1 MEIILD
7 SYGTFVQMKN
17 KMLFIVPKNKENIYV
32 PLNKIGTVIVTPGV
46 RLTSDVLFS
55 LMYHQI
61 DVIFQTRRGYVRG
74 RVWNHEFGSIADIRK
89 NQLRLAKGEVACRW
103 TIEMIF
109 RKISNQKELISELYQ
124 KYIDH
129 ADHPGSVLQNMERCL
144 NRIDLL
150 PTHSISIIEKELRN
164 LEARAARYYWSWIQT
179 LIPSVYQF
187 PGRVTRGARDPV
199 NSMLS
204 YGYGMLYHKIESAL
218 IKAGLDPQI
227 GWFHKNQYNKPVLT
241 YDVIEPFRTWIDFQI
256 IRLARDLTIPKALFK
271 FEGNKCEMTRP
282 ARKILAV
289 SINKYL
295 DQRERYDGKNQKR
308 SYILFLEAQDL
319 ASEIKK
325 GG

>member
-32 PLNKIGTVIVTPGV
+32 PLDKIGTLIVTPGV

-55 LMYHQI
+55 LMHHQV
-61 DVIFQTRRGYVRG
+61 DVIFQTRRGYVKG

-89 NQLRLAKGEVACRW
+89 NQLRLAKGELACRW
-103 TIEMIF
+103 MINMIF
-109 RKISNQKELISELYQ
+109 RKINNQKEMIANLYQ
-124 KYIDH
+124 QYIDY
-129 ADHPGSVLQNMERCL
+129 AEHPGSVLQNIESCL

-150 PTHSISIIEKELRN
+150 PSHSIITIEDELRN
-164 LEARAARYYWSWIQT
+164 LEARAARYYWSWIQK

-187 PGRVTRGARDPV
+187 PGRVTRGAKDPV

-218 IKAGLDPQI
+218 IKVGLDPQI
-227 GWFHKNQYNKPVLT
+227 GWFHTNQYNKPVLT
-241 YDVIEPFRTWIDFQI
+241 YDLIEPFRVWVDNKVVELC
-256 IRLARDLTIPKALFK
+256 RGLTIPKALFK
-271 FEGNKCEMTRP
+271 FDGGRCEMTRP

-289 SINKYL
+289 SINKLL
-295 DQRERYDGKNQKR
+295 DQRIQYEGKQQKR
-308 SYILFLEAQDL
+308 NYIIFLEAQTL
-319 ASEIKK
+319 ASTIKK
-325 GG
+325 R